1 MCKESRI
8 ISILIMHRFRL
19 NCGESQTH
27 KMLYSF
33 QPVGHDLKETDEVRG
48 SVEDGFYSPE
58 EVQLLHNGY

>member
-1 MCKESRI
+1 MGNR
-8 ISILIMHRFRL
+8 R
-19 NCGESQTH
+19 H